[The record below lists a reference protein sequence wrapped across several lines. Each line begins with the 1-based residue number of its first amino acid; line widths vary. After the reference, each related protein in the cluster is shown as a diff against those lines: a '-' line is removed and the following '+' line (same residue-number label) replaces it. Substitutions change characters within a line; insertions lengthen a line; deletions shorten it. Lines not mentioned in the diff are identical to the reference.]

1 MLIDFVLGTLFFSG
15 YLIPK
20 GWKVLPLFRNIHH
33 SPENFKEPEKF
44 DPSRFEVI
52 IAYNLCIS
60 LIPAYF
66 LCPLFQSPHLDRF
79 LLTIFGRFL
88 QNLILSCH
96 LEMGPMLVLAMN

>member
-1 MLIDFVLGTLFFSG
+1 MKFIFPFFTSLFSICADRFCVGDFVFSG

-52 IAYNLCIS
+52 IVI
-60 LIPAYF
+60 
-66 LCPLFQSPHLDRF
+66 
-79 LLTIFGRFL
+79 
-88 QNLILSCH
+88 
-96 LEMGPMLVLAMN
+96 